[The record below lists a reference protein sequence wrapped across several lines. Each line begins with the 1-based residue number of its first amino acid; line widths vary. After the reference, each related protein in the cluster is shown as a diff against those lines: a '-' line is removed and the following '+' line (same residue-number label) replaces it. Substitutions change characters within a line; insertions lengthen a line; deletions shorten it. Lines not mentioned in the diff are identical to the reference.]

1 MAISTIL
8 SLRFSAES
16 PRRSAQQPKAEAKKD
31 AVKSDEG
38 PKATIHAHRPHRE
51 AIADSTTT
59 RALDWFGGVVRKS
72 TDPKTK
78 MPVRTET
85 EIDARAEAEYA
96 VPDEGSGKYTVTLE
110 IWTTA
115 KAGRNKD
122 GYHTAADARTSKFIP
137 IAAPVVL
144 AASGTA
150 DGAVPPKSDSP
161 DAKK

>member
-1 MAISTIL
+1 MRNTVRALTIAL
-8 SLRFSAES
+8 LTVHGV
-16 PRRSAQQPKAEAKKD
+16 SAQQPKTDAKKD
-31 AVKSDEG
+31 AAKADDG
-38 PKATIHAHRPHRE
+38 PKATVTLTGRTVKRSRIGN
-51 AIADSTTT
+51 DTGT
-59 RALDWFGGVVRKS
+59 RLVWRVVRES

-78 MPVRTET
+78 MPVRTEA

-96 VPDEGSGKYTVTLE
+96 VPDEGPGKYTVTLE

-144 AASGTA
+144 TATGTA
-150 DGAVPPKSDSP
+150 DGAVPPKPDSP